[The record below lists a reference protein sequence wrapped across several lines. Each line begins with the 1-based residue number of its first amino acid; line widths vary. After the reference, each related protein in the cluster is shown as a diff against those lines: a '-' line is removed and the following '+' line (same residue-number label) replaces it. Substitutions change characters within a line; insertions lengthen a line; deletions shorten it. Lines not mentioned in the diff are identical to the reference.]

1 MITKILVRL
10 LAAVGAVSIIAFCGH
25 VVVPRLASSRGP
37 SASHSFPSPD
47 GKYKAVLFM
56 DAGGGMGTGY
66 CFTKVLIIPKS
77 YDEQKAALERNR
89 DSPAEGRY
97 EVYSGPCDFFD
108 DHSESPKLN
117 WVADNSLEI
126 SLSINSTGLFA
137 HDFHL
142 RKSDDSKQVNVKYVI
157 E

>member
-10 LAAVGAVSIIAFCGH
+10 LAAVGAVSIIALCGY
-25 VVVPRLASSRGP
+25 VVVPRLSSAPGP

-66 CFTKVLIIPKS
+66 CSTKVLIIPKS

-89 DSPAEGRY
+89 YRPDEGRY
-97 EVYSGPCDFFD
+97 EVYSGPCDDFD
-108 DHSESPKLN
+108 DHSISPKLN
-117 WVADNSLEI
+117 WATDNSLEI
-126 SLSINSTGLFA
+126 DLSINSTALFA
-137 HDFHL
+137 HVFHL
-142 RKSDDSKQVNVKYVI
+142 RKLDDSKQVNVKYVV